1 MQLLISNLEM
11 EKKALNL
18 RLWEAN
24 ISKIE
29 LAAEVTRYGS
39 NKKSSCETIEYGRE
53 YVMSRIGIIES
64 TVPIGKYLETDREV
78 KESSI
83 YVLNLSSN
91 AEFVVNSEILQKL
104 NSAKCQL
111 LSKDAT
117 IKSLNDL
124 LVQADST
131 LKSLQ
136 NQLQDE

>member
-1 MQLLISNLEM
+1 
-11 EKKALNL
+11 
-18 RLWEAN
+18 
-24 ISKIE
+24 
-29 LAAEVTRYGS
+29 
-39 NKKSSCETIEYGRE
+39 
-53 YVMSRIGIIES
+53 MSRIGIIES
-64 TVPIGKYLETDREV
+64 TVPIGKYLETDRES

-104 NSAKCQL
+104 NYAKCQL
-111 LSKDAT
+111 LLKDAT

-136 NQLQDE
+136 NQLQDEQYTHYQTRLELQLTDEKLQAYETDIQLMQNNESKATERQQEYE